1 MRKNIDYDREEFEK
15 CMRGER
21 YHAAFRG
28 RDALIAEA
36 MLLCQEYNRTPADDK
51 ERREELIRELFG
63 KVKMTICSGKAV
75 YRD

>member
-36 MLLCQEYNRTPADDK
+36 MLFLCPFIG
-51 ERREELIRELFG
+51 EE
-63 KVKMTICSGKAV
+63 
-75 YRD
+75 

>member
-36 MLLCQEYNRTPADDK
+36 MLLCQEYNRTPADPGTVRKGGK
-51 ERREELIRELFG
+51 EPGCGAECILWLWFQCGGRR
-63 KVKMTICSGKAV
+63 
-75 YRD
+75 